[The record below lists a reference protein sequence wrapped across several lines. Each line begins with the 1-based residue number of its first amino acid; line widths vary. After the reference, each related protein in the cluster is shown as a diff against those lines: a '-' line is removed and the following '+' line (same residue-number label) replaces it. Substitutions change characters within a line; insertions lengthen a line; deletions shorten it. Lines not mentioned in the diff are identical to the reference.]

1 MPERRVDGQNNE
13 AGAHY
18 RGGPFQQWLVE
29 GENKLEVM
37 LKEGTADVNIRR
49 VCHGELDGET
59 VVEANLTDPET
70 RELTFFAEN
79 PPKAFYDDAATDD
92 AGLKEALAAL
102 KSAVDQRD
110 VETYWNMHEGL
121 RAVAVADGAPEGMMR
136 MMMTV
141 TVEEGVSELMDKLTF
156 TPALDSRIWQIFDE
170 NGDAPIVIEIK
181 RDGGTNI
188 MRTGAYWG
196 KINGVWNVV
205 GN

>member
-1 MPERRVDGQNNE
+1 
-13 AGAHY
+13 
-18 RGGPFQQWLVE
+18 
-29 GENKLEVM
+29 M

-49 VCHGELDGET
+49 VCQGELDGET
-59 VVEANLTDPET
+59 VVEANLTGPET

-79 PPKAFYDDAATDD
+79 PPKAFYDHAATDD

-121 RAVAVADGAPEGMMR
+121 RAVAAADGAPEGMMR

-141 TVEEGVSELMDKLTF
+141 TVEEGVPEYMDKLTF
-156 TPALDSRIWQIFDE
+156 TPALDGRIWQIFDE
-170 NGDAPIVIEIK
+170 NGDAPNVIEIK